1 MRLPMYVRQYSGCDS
16 ATMKSI
22 LLVDDSKF
30 QRTANMR
37 SLTRAGYHVLV
48 AGDGEEAI
56 SLASHTPPDLIFL
69 DLMLPKMSGVDV
81 LKTLK
86 GSSATA
92 SIPVVVLSGLSDK
105 NEAKLL
111 EEGAVAYLEK
121 SKLDAKQQSE
131 ALREVVERV
140 IGK

>member
-1 MRLPMYVRQYSGCDS
+1 
-16 ATMKSI
+16 MKSI

-37 SLTRAGYHVLV
+37 SLTRAGYRVMV

-56 SLASHTPPDLIFL
+56 SLASHTPPDMIFL

-81 LKTLK
+81 LKALK
-86 GSSATA
+86 GSSTTA
-92 SIPVVVLSGLSDK
+92 SIPVVVLSGLSNR

-111 EEGAVAYLEK
+111 EEGAVAYFEK
-121 SKLDAKQQSE
+121 SKFEGMQQCE
-131 ALREVVERV
+131 ALLHVVERV